1 MQSKSAAVAAVG
13 AAKSSAFIFFVAM
26 LVGMLIFKLVRHC
39 ESKREMQRARQ
50 ADTPD
55 NVEIKK
61 RPGFCGRAKESDRK
75 RELWVR
81 TSSVHELRSVAA
93 DRSRWSVKLL
103 GQVQARFG
111 ARKL

>member
-61 RPGFCGRAKESDRK
+61 GPAFAAGPKRVIGSENYGYVRHPYTNCVVSPPIARVGR
-75 RELWVR
+75 
-81 TSSVHELRSVAA
+81 
-93 DRSRWSVKLL
+93 
-103 GQVQARFG
+103 
-111 ARKL
+111 